1 MGLIPTLRY
10 NRLSDIPVEKLTE
23 YNIHLVFLD
32 MDNTL
37 APWHSD
43 SVPEIFYPWVENV
56 KNAVDTFVG
65 DAPQFD
71 DLTMLAIQLY

>member
-1 MGLIPTLRY
+1 MPEAT
-10 NRLSDIPVEKLTE
+10 NA
-23 YNIHLVFLD
+23 
-32 MDNTL
+32 DNELFGAERML
-37 APWHSD
+37 AALNKAPD
-43 SVPEIFYPWVENV
+43 APPRKALENV